1 MTVEAV
7 IFDWGGTLT
16 PWHAI
21 DHEELWLSVC
31 GRHYP
36 AGETA
41 ALAEAVRLAESELW
55 RLGET
60 TQHFSKRL
68 LPVADNASNADD
80 FVPSHAQAYLVQSTP
95 CT

>member
-1 MTVEAV
+1 MAVEAV

-36 AGETA
+36 AGEAA

-60 TQHFSKRL
+60 TQQSAGLRFRAGRAHRL
-68 LPVADNASNADD
+68 G
-80 FVPSHAQAYLVQSTP
+80 
-95 CT
+95 